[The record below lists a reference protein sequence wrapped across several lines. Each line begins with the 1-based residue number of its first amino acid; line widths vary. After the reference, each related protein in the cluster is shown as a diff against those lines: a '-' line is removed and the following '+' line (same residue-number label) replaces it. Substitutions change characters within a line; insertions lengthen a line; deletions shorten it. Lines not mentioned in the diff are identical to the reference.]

1 MLQILKYTVTIV
13 PKFDV
18 LETICM
24 KRSLLRIVLAL
35 TVLMIVT
42 AALPVYADGPSGFT
56 PPSSPSSPAS
66 SPSSVTTLP
75 WWEVCPPVVH
85 TKTKTRVVVR
95 NPETL
100 IESIDAEG
108 YCYTAIKRVNVR
120 SQPSIHATKVQ
131 TIRSAGTEFN
141 VSARV
146 KNSSGEIWYAVQ
158 LANGTLGYIRSDLL
172 NTDHVILLGDPYSYE
187 EEQDTKAAA
196 ASESA
201 SAVVNIVKNSGG
213 DQAEPTPQVIY
224 VTPAPQQVQ
233 EDKPTPTPIIVYV
246 TPEPEVTPQV
256 IYVTK
261 DE

>member
-1 MLQILKYTVTIV
+1 
-13 PKFDV
+13 
-18 LETICM
+18 M
-24 KRSLLRIVLAL
+24 KRSLLKIVLAL
-35 TVLMIVT
+35 TVLMIAA
-42 AALPVYADGPSGFT
+42 AALPVSAECIPGGPGE
-56 PPSSPSSPAS
+56 PAS
-66 SPSSVTTLP
+66 IP
-75 WWEVCPPVVH
+75 WWEICPPQV
-85 TKTKTRVVVR
+85 KTRTRVVVR

-100 IESIDAEG
+100 IETIDAEG

-120 SQPSIHATKVQ
+120 SQPSIYATKVQ
-131 TIRSAGTEFN
+131 TIRSARTEFN
-141 VSARV
+141 VTARV

-187 EEQDTKAAA
+187 EGQDTKAVA

-201 SAVVNIVKNSGG
+201 SDVVNIVKNNGTEK
-213 DQAEPTPQVIY
+213 AEPTPQVIY
-224 VTPAPQQVQ
+224 VTPAP
-233 EDKPTPTPIIVYV
+233 EAEAAKPTPTPIIVYV

>member
-1 MLQILKYTVTIV
+1 
-13 PKFDV
+13 
-18 LETICM
+18 M
-24 KRSLLRIVLAL
+24 KRSLLKIVLAL
-35 TVLMIVT
+35 TVLMIAA
-42 AALPVYADGPSGFT
+42 AALPGSAESIPGGPGG
-56 PPSSPSSPAS
+56 PAS
-66 SPSSVTTLP
+66 IP
-75 WWEVCPPVVH
+75 WWEICPPQV
-85 TKTKTRVVVR
+85 KTRTRTVVR

-120 SQPSIHATKVQ
+120 SQPSIYATKVQ
-131 TIRSAGTEFN
+131 TIRSARTEFN
-141 VSARV
+141 VTARV

-187 EEQDTKAAA
+187 EGQDTKAVA

-201 SAVVNIVKNSGG
+201 SDVVNIVKNNGTEK
-213 DQAEPTPQVIY
+213 AEPTPQVIY
-224 VTPAPQQVQ
+224 VTPAP
-233 EDKPTPTPIIVYV
+233 EAEAAKPTPTPIIVYV

>member
-1 MLQILKYTVTIV
+1 
-13 PKFDV
+13 
-18 LETICM
+18 M
-24 KRSLLRIVLAL
+24 KRSLLKIVLAL
-35 TVLMIVT
+35 TVLMIAA
-42 AALPVYADGPSGFT
+42 AALPVSAEYSPGGPGE
-56 PPSSPSSPAS
+56 PAS
-66 SPSSVTTLP
+66 IP
-75 WWEVCPPVVH
+75 WWEICPPKV
-85 TKTKTRVVVR
+85 KTRTRTVVR

-108 YCYTAIKRVNVR
+108 YCYTAIKQVNVR

-131 TIRSAGTEFN
+131 TIRSARTEFN

-187 EEQDTKAAA
+187 EDQDTKAVA

-201 SAVVNIVKNSGG
+201 SDVVNIVKNNVTEK
-213 DQAEPTPQVIY
+213 AEPTPQVIY
-224 VTPAPQQVQ
+224 VTPAPEV
-233 EDKPTPTPIIVYV
+233 EAAKPTPTPIIVYV

>member
-1 MLQILKYTVTIV
+1 
-13 PKFDV
+13 
-18 LETICM
+18 M
-24 KRSLLRIVLAL
+24 KRSLLKIVLAL
-35 TVLMIVT
+35 TVLMIAA
-42 AALPVYADGPSGFT
+42 AALPVSAEYIPGGPGE
-56 PPSSPSSPAS
+56 PAS
-66 SPSSVTTLP
+66 IP
-75 WWEVCPPVVH
+75 WWEICPPKV
-85 TKTKTRVVVR
+85 KTRTRTVVR

-108 YCYTAIKRVNVR
+108 YCYTAIKQVNVR
-120 SQPSIHATKVQ
+120 SQPSIYATKVQ
-131 TIRSAGTEFN
+131 TIRSARTEFN

-187 EEQDTKAAA
+187 EDQETKAVA

-201 SAVVNIVKNSGG
+201 SDVVNIVKNNGTEK
-213 DQAEPTPQVIY
+213 AEPTPQVIY
-224 VTPAPQQVQ
+224 VTPAPEV
-233 EDKPTPTPIIVYV
+233 EAAKPTPTPIIVYV

>member
-1 MLQILKYTVTIV
+1 
-13 PKFDV
+13 
-18 LETICM
+18 M
-24 KRSLLRIVLAL
+24 KSSLLRIVLAL
-35 TVLMIVT
+35 TVLMIVA
-42 AALPVYADGPSGFT
+42 AALPVYAEGPSVFT
-56 PPSSPSSPAS
+56 APSSPASPASPAS
-66 SPSSVTTLP
+66 SPSSESTAP
-75 WWEVCPPVVH
+75 WWEVCPPKAPV
-85 TKTKTRVVVR
+85 KTRTRVVVR

-100 IESIDAEG
+100 IETIPAEG

-120 SQPSIHATKVQ
+120 SQPSIYATKVQ
-131 TIRSAGTEFN
+131 TIRSARTEFN

-172 NTDHVILLGDPYSYE
+172 NTDHVVLLDDPYSYE
-187 EEQDTKAAA
+187 EGLETKAAA

-201 SAVVNIVKNSGG
+201 SAVVNIVKNGG
-213 DQAEPTPQVIY
+213 AAQEEPTPQVIY
-224 VTPAPQQVQ
+224 VTPAPQEQQVQ
-233 EDKPTPTPIIVYV
+233 EEKPTPTPIIVYV

>member
-1 MLQILKYTVTIV
+1 
-13 PKFDV
+13 
-18 LETICM
+18 M
-24 KRSLLRIVLAL
+24 KRSLLKIVLAL
-35 TVLMIVT
+35 TVLMIAA
-42 AALPVYADGPSGFT
+42 AALPVSAESIPGGPGG
-56 PPSSPSSPAS
+56 PAS
-66 SPSSVTTLP
+66 IP
-75 WWEVCPPVVH
+75 WWEICPPQV
-85 TKTKTRVVVR
+85 KTRTRTVVR

-120 SQPSIHATKVQ
+120 SQPSIYATKVQ
-131 TIRSAGTEFN
+131 TIRSARTEFN
-141 VSARV
+141 VTARV

-187 EEQDTKAAA
+187 EGQDTKAVA

-201 SAVVNIVKNSGG
+201 SDVVNIVKNNGTEK
-213 DQAEPTPQVIY
+213 AEPPPQVIY
-224 VTPAPQQVQ
+224 VTPAP
-233 EDKPTPTPIIVYV
+233 EAGAAKPTPTPIIVYV